1 MITTVLVY
9 GALIGMGFVA
19 FVAGAAL
26 LCVLAG
32 CLINA
37 LLPDSPLAEQPERRP
52 LSPGMGAQL
61 DEIRHLPVAKR

>member
-1 MITTVLVY
+1 MTTVLLWAAV
-9 GALIGMGFVA
+9 AGMGFVA

-32 CLINA
+32 CLVHA
-37 LLPDSPLAEQPERRP
+37 LLPDDPQPEQRP

-61 DEIRHLPVAKR
+61 DEIRHLPVVRR

>member
-1 MITTVLVY
+1 MTTVLLWAAV
-9 GALIGMGFVA
+9 AGMGFVA

-26 LCVLAG
+26 LCMLIG
-32 CLINA
+32 CLVHA
-37 LLPDSPLAEQPERRP
+37 LLPASPLAEQPERRP